1 LTAPG
6 TEALIPFHEKSEPMT
21 TKSSA
26 FACLSLTA
34 TAGLVAILFADE
46 VRIMANR
53 GRWLQHDTSRPK
65 PPVVEPVGSPP
76 AAPSPVPGDS
86 VVLFDGTN
94 LDAWR
99 ADDGRPARWKLS
111 DGFMEVAPGTGAI
124 QTKAKFGDVQL
135 HVEWASPKPAVGKG
149 QDRGNSGIFL
159 MGMFELQV
167 IDSYHADTYADGQA
181 GALYGQYPPLANA
194 ARPPGE
200 WQTYDIAF
208 RRPRF
213 DHDGKL
219 LEPARFT
226 VIHNGILVQNNE
238 ELWGGTN
245 WLEPAPYDYHADR
258 GPIELQDHG
267 HKVRFRNIWLRE
279 LPERPATP
287 SDYLSD
293 RKVIS
298 LPADVLD
305 PLTGEYAMGHN
316 KNAKPVVISRAEGH
330 LLFKMPSRPKPLE
343 MRPVSPTEFV
353 LPHADARLTFKR
365 NAEGQVTGIS
375 FRVGDGE
382 QLLTKIV
389 P

>member
-1 LTAPG
+1 MTG
-6 TEALIPFHEKSEPMT
+6 KSFAL
-21 TKSSA
+21 
-26 FACLSLTA
+26 ACLSLPVA
-34 TAGLVAILFADE
+34 AGLVAIVVADE
-46 VRIMANR
+46 LQAIAKP
-53 GRWLQHDTSRPK
+53 GRWLQHDISRPK

-76 AAPSPVPGDS
+76 VARMPVPRDA
-86 VVLFDGTN
+86 VVLFDGSN

-99 ADDGRPARWKLS
+99 TDGGRSARWKVS
-111 DGFMEVAPGTGAI
+111 DGFLEVAPGTGAI
-124 QTKAKFGDVQL
+124 HTRDKFGDVQL
-135 HVEWASPKPAVGKG
+135 HVEWASPSPAVGKG

-159 MGMFELQV
+159 MGQFEIQV

-194 ARPPGE
+194 SRPPGE

-213 DHDGKL
+213 DHAGKL

-226 VIHNGILVQNNE
+226 LIHNGILVQNNE

-245 WLEPAPYDYHADR
+245 WLEPAPYDRRADR

-279 LPERPATP
+279 LPDRAAPPA
-287 SDYLSD
+287 DYSD
-293 RKVIS
+293 RRKIIS
-298 LPADVLD
+298 LTPDVLD
-305 PLTGEYAMGHN
+305 PLTGQYLMGHD
-316 KNAKPVVISRAEGH
+316 KNAKPAIVSRAEGH

-343 MRPVSPTEFV
+343 MLPISATEFV
-353 LPHADARLTFKR
+353 LPYADAKFTFQR
-365 NAEGQVTGIS
+365 NTEGRVTGVLL
-375 FRVGDGE
+375 RVGDGE
-382 QLLTKIV
+382 QFLKVV